1 MELLPGDSFF
11 LETTSFTQP
20 VKYVASTNEPYLN
33 AKEGLFHFL
42 PGNGTKLP
50 LTGAILCHCQ
60 AKNNASGDKFQ

>member
-1 MELLPGDSFF
+1 MISVYLLLDLKSS
-11 LETTSFTQP
+11 SFTLS
-20 VKYVASTNEPYLN
+20 VKYGASTNEPYLN

-42 PGNGTKLP
+42 PGYGTKLP